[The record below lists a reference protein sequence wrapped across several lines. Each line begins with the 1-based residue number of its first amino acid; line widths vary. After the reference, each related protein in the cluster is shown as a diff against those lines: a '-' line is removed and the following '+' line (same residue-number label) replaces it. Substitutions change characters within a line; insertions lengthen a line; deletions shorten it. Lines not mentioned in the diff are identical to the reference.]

1 PRKRRRPAKACE
13 QCRQRKV
20 RCDLSVPCG
29 PCTRAKSEL
38 NCSYRDAAV
47 ASDSRTAGEA
57 RFDTQSRVQ
66 REPLSKVSRPRRIAS
81 GGNPSLLTP
90 TTSSATEHGAI
101 AATDDLVSAIR
112 NIQDRLHSLE
122 QHVSSPSS
130 GSEETAT
137 RRPSLER
144 ELRALTARVET
155 VEGQLIRRSNSVDS
169 TASLSIAKVLNKS
182 DTEPGLR
189 DRKKDA
195 VDTIKECRELR
206 RSIKAQ
212 RSVRLNEPVADL
224 RNTIPP
230 REECDELVRCYLRT
244 FEGVYRVIH
253 VPSFW
258 SEYEEFWT
266 RSETDSETSPFL
278 VKLVLIL
285 AIGTVF
291 RPSDRNDVYAQQV
304 QKWIYAAQWWLA
316 GPTDK
321 STANLDGLQ
330 AICLLLIARK
340 ACGLGSSPWLST
352 GSLMRAAMAMGLH
365 RSPTNFS
372 SLSKLAAELRPRLW
386 ATVVELVLQDS
397 LESGTPILIP
407 AHFDTTVPSNVDDTD
422 LGPETASVSTAAI
435 ADQVTDSSVQVLLQG
450 SVRLRVEILN
460 VIHDSKGQ
468 SYQQALDLGGKMRAV
483 CRNAAAFLRSANTR
497 RRRGFSLELGEFHAK
512 FVASQLHWYILA
524 LYMPFFVQARKDPQY
539 YYARKACLESASVIV
554 SYADTSQLPLQTPV
568 DDFLRL
574 CLSGKGSFKGPLSLD
589 VISVLCLEIV
599 TQLEEELP
607 SELPGPDGDS
617 LDILVDGN
625 RDRLIQTLEQ
635 IKNHLFHTIASGTPS
650 MKRFGLLSA
659 VLGQIRAMQTGQDVK
674 SAVYEAAT
682 QSFKDCLSALQMSTA
697 QL

>member
-1 PRKRRRPAKACE
+1 M
-13 QCRQRKV
+13 
-20 RCDLSVPCG
+20 
-29 PCTRAKSEL
+29 
-38 NCSYRDAAV
+38 
-47 ASDSRTAGEA
+47 
-57 RFDTQSRVQ
+57 
-66 REPLSKVSRPRRIAS
+66 
-81 GGNPSLLTP
+81 
-90 TTSSATEHGAI
+90 
-101 AATDDLVSAIR
+101 
-112 NIQDRLHSLE
+112 
-122 QHVSSPSS
+122 
-130 GSEETAT
+130 
-137 RRPSLER
+137 
-144 ELRALTARVET
+144 
-155 VEGQLIRRSNSVDS
+155 
-169 TASLSIAKVLNKS
+169 
-182 DTEPGLR
+182 
-189 DRKKDA
+189 
-195 VDTIKECRELR
+195 
-206 RSIKAQ
+206 
-212 RSVRLNEPVADL
+212 RLNEPVADL
-224 RNTIPP
+224 RNTIPL

-266 RSETDSETSPFL
+266 RSETGSETSSFL
-278 VKLVLIL
+278 VKLMLIL

-291 RPSDRNDVYAQQV
+291 QPRDRKDEYPQQV

-330 AICLLLIARK
+330 AMCLLLIARK

-372 SLSKLAAELRPRLW
+372 SLSKLAAELRLRLW

-397 LESGTPILIP
+397 LESGTPVLIP

-422 LGPETASVSTAAI
+422 IGPDTASVSAAAI
-435 ADQVTDSSVQVLLQG
+435 TDQVTDSSIQVLLQQ
-450 SVRLRVEILN
+450 SVALRVEILN

-468 SYQQALDLGGKMRAV
+468 SYQQALNLGGKMRAS
-483 CRNAAAFLRSANTR
+483 CRNAAAFLRSANNR
-497 RRRGFSLELGEFHAK
+497 RRRGSSLELGEFHAK

-554 SYADTSQLPLQTPV
+554 SYVDTSQLPLQTPV

-574 CLSGKGSFKGPLSLD
+574 CLGGKGSFKGPLSLD
-589 VISVLCLEIV
+589 VISALCLEIV

-617 LDILVDGN
+617 LDSLVDGN

-659 VLGQIRAMQTGQDVK
+659 VLGQIHAMKTGQDVK
-674 SAVYEAAT
+674 SAVYDAAT

-697 QL
+697 QLNRPVDGADRDNIPGYDIYDPTLSGLNMDLGVSVVNVADEKPG